1 MRTANLERDPSRPPH
16 DQSDLAAGPDSFLVR
31 IEDAPANRQL
41 QTPVLVMDV
50 AAVVSSYAR
59 LVRALPGCRVYYA
72 VKANPAPEILDA
84 LAACGSSFD
93 VASQEEIVR
102 TLAIGVTPAR
112 LSFGH
117 TVKKASAIA
126 LAHAAGVDL
135 FALDSTGELQ
145 KIADHAPG
153 ARVMVRLQTNGR
165 GAEWPLSRKF
175 GCDPAMA
182 FDLLLE
188 ARALGLIPYGL
199 TFHVGSQQ
207 TDPSR
212 WDEPVALAARLVERA
227 RSEGI
232 RLQML
237 NLGGGFP
244 AQYRGFVPPIEA
256 YGAAIGRSLAHHF
269 ERDRPDV
276 IVEPGRHLVA
286 DAGIIRTEV
295 ILVARKSYGDETRW
309 VYLDCGK
316 FGGLAETMDEA
327 IKYRLRTPG
336 RRGRPTRVVLAGPTC
351 DSADILYERCSYYLP
366 DDLQAGDRVEVL
378 SAGAYTYPYASIG
391 FNGFAPL
398 SVVCV

>member
-1 MRTANLERDPSRPPH
+1 MRSASLERDLGPEFPAGSESSLERI
-16 DQSDLAAGPDSFLVR
+16 DAVLADG
-31 IEDAPANRQL
+31 QL
-41 QTPVLVMDV
+41 PTPVLVMDV
-50 AAVVSSYAR
+50 AAVMSRYER

-72 VKANPAPEILDA
+72 VKANPAPEILRA
-84 LAACGSSFD
+84 LANCGSCFD
-93 VASQEEIVR
+93 VASHEEIVGA
-102 TLAIGVTPAR
+102 LAIGLAPGR

-126 LAHAAGVDL
+126 GARAAGLDLLAVDS
-135 FALDSTGELQ
+135 AGELQ
-145 KIADHAPG
+145 KIADQAPG
-153 ARVMVRLQTNGR
+153 ARVTVRIQTNGC
-165 GAEWPLSRKF
+165 GADWPLSRKF

-188 ARALGLIPYGL
+188 ARALGLIPYGV

-212 WDEPVALAARLVERA
+212 WDDPIALAARLFERA
-227 RSEGI
+227 RMEGI
-232 RLQML
+232 RLHML

-244 AQYRGFVPPIEA
+244 AQYRGFVPPIEV
-256 YGAAIGRSLAHHF
+256 YGAAIARSLGRHF

-276 IVEPGRHLVA
+276 VVEPGRHLVA
-286 DAGIIRTEV
+286 DAGTIQTEV
-295 ILVARKSYGDETRW
+295 VLVARKSYGDDTRW

-336 RRGRPTRVVLAGPTC
+336 RCGRRTRVVLAGPTC
-351 DSADILYERCSYYLP
+351 DSADILYERCPYYLP
-366 DDLQAGDRVEVL
+366 ENLQVGDRVHVL
-378 SAGAYTYPYASIG
+378 SAGAYTFSYASVG

-398 SVVCV
+398 SVICV